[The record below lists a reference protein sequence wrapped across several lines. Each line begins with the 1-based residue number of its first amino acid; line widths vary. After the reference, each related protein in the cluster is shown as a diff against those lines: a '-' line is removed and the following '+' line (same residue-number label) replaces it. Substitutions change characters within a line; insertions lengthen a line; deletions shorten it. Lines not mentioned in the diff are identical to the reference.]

1 MAAAVRPVARL
12 AAAMRPVAS
21 AEGAVRNVAPAWGAP
36 GPLHAPGRARS
47 MACTYRAPCVAWRDR
62 DHRPPPT
69 WAAGAGRWARPPP
82 RSQRDACS
90 DPRRPVP
97 RALDSRRQMGA
108 AHSDASLDA
117 PTLARAAGKSGPP
130 GCGAPRRPS
139 LATQTAPRDRR
150 PPSPHR
156 TLPCA
161 VRGDRSAPARP
172 RSRHTAARH
181 LLALPDRSLPQPRP
195 IVSTDMEVSSTKS
208 ITRIQNPGR
217 GLDGMAMLERE
228 RGLGRSVNSGVW
240 GVIQAKARLLAGPAE
255 ARGGDAGM
263 ALGLAGVRWTSAALV
278 AAAARSHHLVA
289 DTACG
294 RAQSGCREHPA
305 SSSRPATRRR
315 LSPQSTRV
323 TCVGGAPWAAPPT
336 PMPA

>member
-1 MAAAVRPVARL
+1 
-12 AAAMRPVAS
+12 MRHTPPLS
-21 AEGAVRNVAPAWGAP
+21 SLGSPDPHETPA
-36 GPLHAPGRARS
+36 GP
-47 MACTYRAPCVAWRDR
+47 
-62 DHRPPPT
+62 
-69 WAAGAGRWARPPP
+69 
-82 RSQRDACS
+82 Q
-90 DPRRPVP
+90 
-97 RALDSRRQMGA
+97 
-108 AHSDASLDA
+108 
-117 PTLARAAGKSGPP
+117 
-130 GCGAPRRPS
+130 GAPRVNNRLSVLPSSSRENVRRSARRRRSFQS

-289 DTACG
+289 DIACG